1 MNAVMREKR
10 IVSEERLARIES
22 DVAQLRSDVNPLQAD
37 VVEMKGDVREI
48 RDDIKTINAK
58 FADFREH
65 VAKEFGSMRA
75 SIEQLRTA
83 IEQGKL
89 WMLVTAIGTMLT
101 MFTTIGHALKLF

>member
-22 DVAQLRSDVNPLQAD
+22 DVARLRSDVNHLQAD
-37 VVEMKGDVREI
+37 VVLLKGDVREI
-48 RDDIKTINAK
+48 RDDIKALNAK

-65 VAKEFGSMRA
+65 VAKEFGS
-75 SIEQLRTA
+75 LRTA

-101 MFTTIGHALKLF
+101 MLTTIGHALKLF